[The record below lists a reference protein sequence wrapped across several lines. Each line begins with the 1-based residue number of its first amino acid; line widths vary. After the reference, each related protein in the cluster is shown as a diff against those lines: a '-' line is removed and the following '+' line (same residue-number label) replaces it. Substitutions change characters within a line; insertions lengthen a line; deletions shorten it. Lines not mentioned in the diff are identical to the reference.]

1 VEEREREVAAREK
14 ETRLGGGRMGT
25 GHQGARARGQ
35 AGPRVGPKTH
45 CSHDHYSK
53 TNHDSKT
60 ELSLTCD

>member
-1 VEEREREVAAREK
+1 
-14 ETRLGGGRMGT
+14 MGK